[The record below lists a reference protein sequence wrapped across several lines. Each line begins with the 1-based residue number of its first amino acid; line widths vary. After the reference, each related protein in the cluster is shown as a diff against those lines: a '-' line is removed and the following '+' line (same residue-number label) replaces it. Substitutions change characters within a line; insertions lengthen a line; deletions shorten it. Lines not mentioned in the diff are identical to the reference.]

1 MRELGRKNLF
11 YSMLLAVV
19 LLLCLLGYFV
29 LMLPSLYVS
38 YTEEQNLKAIKTQHQ
53 TFMDQGSYE
62 GVPVKNPTACVTI
75 AIPFQENRI
84 SLYSKVVSINITP
97 TESTAICLLKE
108 IQEWIRQMRM
118 DDIQE
123 RQIRARIRA
132 WQKQMERIGRDHVRM
147 PFLAE
152 VIRPAES
159 NGMYQEESFRIYPV
173 SDQMVILESS
183 VADGNA
189 RYTNY
194 LAVEKTKGE
203 IVFSVLPVVTPD
215 MEEIRPIVMQSIP
228 MLCSVVLLLVLL
240 FSRVYSAGIVSPVY
254 RKLQD
259 VNETLREENERQEV
273 FLRASSHQLKTPVTA
288 ALLLLDGMIG
298 RIGKYQDRDYYLPKV
313 KEQLLS
319 MRRIVEEIL
328 SIHWQRET
336 GPVCAVCLYDL
347 METQLDS
354 YAVAAAERKL
364 TGALEGDRQARV
376 CTDGDCLS
384 KILDNLLSNAVAYT
398 PPGGHIYVWV
408 GRQSVRIQN
417 KGAAIPREIMPHI
430 FEPFVRG
437 AQEMPSN
444 GLGLYIAAYYAKMIH
459 ARLRIDNQE
468 DCVEAVLE
476 FASLQHLHSIF
487 IGTSQQSGRIENRKS
502 KKSQN
507 RRGDGLDC

>member
-1 MRELGRKNLF
+1 MRELGRKNLC

-19 LLLCLLGYFV
+19 LLLCLLGYFA

-38 YTEEQNLKAIKTQHQ
+38 YTEEQNRKAIKIQHQ
-53 TFMDQGSYE
+53 SFMEQGSYE

-75 AIPFQENRI
+75 EIPFEENRI
-84 SLYSKVVSINITP
+84 SLHSKVVSIKVTP
-97 TESTAICLLKE
+97 TESGTIRLLKE
-108 IQEWIRQMRM
+108 IQEWISHMQM
-118 DDIQE
+118 DEIQE
-123 RQIRARIRA
+123 QQIRAQIRA
-132 WQKQMERIGRDHVRM
+132 WQEQMEHIGRNYVSM

-152 VIRPAES
+152 IIRPAEP

-173 SDQMVILESS
+173 SDQMVILESG
-183 VADGNA
+183 VTDGNA

-194 LAVEKTKGE
+194 LAVEKTKE
-203 IVFSVLPVVTPD
+203 DMVFSIMPVVSPD
-215 MEEIRPIVMQSIP
+215 MKEIRPVVMQSIP
-228 MLCSVVLLLVLL
+228 MLCSVVLLLVML

-259 VNETLREENERQEV
+259 ANEALREENERQEV
-273 FLRASSHQLKTPVTA
+273 FLRASSHQLKTPITA

-298 RIGKYQDRDYYLPKV
+298 RIGKYQDRDAYLPRV

-336 GPVCAVCLYDL
+336 GSVCTVGLYDL
-347 METQLDS
+347 MDRQLAS

-364 TGALEGDRQARV
+364 TVALEGDRQAQV

-384 KILDNLLSNAVAYT
+384 KIVDNLLSNAVAYT
-398 PPGGHIYVWV
+398 PPGGHICVWV

-417 KGAAIPREIMPHI
+417 KGANIPPEMMPHV

-437 AQEMPSN
+437 THEMPSN

-459 ARLRIDNQE
+459 ARLHIENQE
-468 DCVEAVLE
+468 DHVEAVLD
-476 FASLQHLHSIF
+476 FASL
-487 IGTSQQSGRIENRKS
+487 
-502 KKSQN
+502 
-507 RRGDGLDC
+507 